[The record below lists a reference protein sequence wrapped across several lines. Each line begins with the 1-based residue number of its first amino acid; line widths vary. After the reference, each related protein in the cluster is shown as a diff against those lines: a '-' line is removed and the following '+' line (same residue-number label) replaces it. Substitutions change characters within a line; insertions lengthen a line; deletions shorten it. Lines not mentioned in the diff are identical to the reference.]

1 MAVLHEGIPK
11 EIDKKE
17 FEVFL
22 QQVEEELSPD
32 EFPEIF
38 VQYRETDGKV
48 IVLGIGESS
57 DCAEQTTQ
65 ALEKRPELKGR
76 KLELK
81 ILRAPDTRFVLR

>member
-1 MAVLHEGIPK
+1 MLQKGIPK

-17 FEVFL
+17 FEAFL
-22 QQVEEELSPD
+22 QQVKEELPPD
-32 EFPEIF
+32 EFPEVF

-57 DCAEQTTQ
+57 DCAEQTTR
-65 ALEKRPELKGR
+65 ALENKPELKGQ

-81 ILRAPDTRFVLR
+81 ILRAPETRFILR